1 MGKNKSGWKG
11 DGWKNSK
18 NRPAGSGTV
27 TPARRARYQEKCRK
41 RDADAAA
48 LDVSSLDKSEETST
62 SGTRTSLDKSE
73 EAKSTSGT
81 RTSLDKSEAT
91 SSADAYSMFQ
101 EVKGFQWADLNT
113 RYQKDI
119 VLTIGGKPTY
129 WNQDRR
135 FFFYYQKSLRRWALS
150 VFDLDATEEDMLLHA
165 QRGGTRGIACQI
177 GGEGSSKW
185 LEYMQASDTWLRANI
200 EVLPG

>member
-48 LDVSSLDKSEETST
+48 LDVSSLDKSEETSTSWTRTSLDKSEEAKST

-135 FFFYYQKSLRRWALS
+135 FFFYYQKSLR
-150 VFDLDATEEDMLLHA
+150 
-165 QRGGTRGIACQI
+165 
-177 GGEGSSKW
+177 
-185 LEYMQASDTWLRANI
+185 
-200 EVLPG
+200 